1 MTCPKCQTAA
11 AAGALFCPRCGAP
24 LPESSPA
31 ESDSIN
37 SQPTLHDGPEP
48 LSIGEIDSELSS
60 IGNAPT
66 LRQPRARRVKPGD
79 LFLGR
84 YRVLSELGQGGM
96 GVVYRCQDDVGGIE
110 VALKALPPE
119 LSHNRGEMEEVRD
132 NFRIVEKL
140 HHPGIAALKTLE
152 KDAHTGDYYLVLEL
166 AEGLDLRRWRKQQGG
181 KLSLAQA
188 IPLLRQVAQ
197 ALDFAHSQRI
207 IHRDIKPAN
216 VMVRQN
222 GTVKVLDFGL
232 AAQIQ
237 SSLSRVSQ
245 SHFST
250 SGTGCYM
257 APEQWRGQ
265 RQDAATDQ
273 YALAVM
279 AYELLCGEL
288 PFENAD
294 STVLQQAV
302 LNAAPEKAEGLAAP
316 AWAALQRALAKN
328 RADRFASCAEFIEAL
343 AGQAVAASP
352 SDAGA
357 GGRGLRSRHR
367 YAVVGVL
374 LLVLGLA
381 GWYFGSARP
390 RPVPA
395 PPAAE
400 PVVAKPAPQ
409 PAPAE
414 VAARVPEKKVYPPLN
429 APDKNSL
436 GMQVVP
442 VSGTEVLFSV
452 WDTRVKDYKVY
463 ASAAG
468 GVDNEWQS
476 PGFSQGPEHPVVKVS
491 WDDAKAFCAWLTAK
505 ERKDGLIGDNQS
517 YRLPTDAEWSV
528 AVGLTEASGG
538 TPKDKYMKVAGVYPW
553 GTTWPPPD
561 GAGNYG
567 SSLKVDTYEYTSPV
581 GSFSANRFGLYDLG
595 GNVWQWCED
604 FYDGQSGS
612 RVLRGGS
619 WYYYDP
625 VILLSS
631 CRFNHT
637 PDGRYYNFG
646 FRCVLVGG
654 MSR

>member
-1 MTCPKCQTAA
+1 MNCPKCQTAA

-24 LPESSPA
+24 LPKGSPA
-31 ESDSIN
+31 EPDSIGN
-37 SQPTLHDGPEP
+37 LPTFHDGPEP
-48 LSIGEIDSELSS
+48 LSIGE
-60 IGNAPT
+60 APT

-316 AWAALQRALAKN
+316 AWAALP
-328 RADRFASCAEFIEAL
+328 ASTT
-343 AGQAVAASP
+343 
-352 SDAGA
+352 
-357 GGRGLRSRHR
+357 
-367 YAVVGVL
+367 
-374 LLVLGLA
+374 
-381 GWYFGSARP
+381 
-390 RPVPA
+390 
-395 PPAAE
+395 
-400 PVVAKPAPQ
+400 
-409 PAPAE
+409 
-414 VAARVPEKKVYPPLN
+414 N
-429 APDKNSL
+429 
-436 GMQVVP
+436 
-442 VSGTEVLFSV
+442 
-452 WDTRVKDYKVY
+452 
-463 ASAAG
+463 
-468 GVDNEWQS
+468 
-476 PGFSQGPEHPVVKVS
+476 
-491 WDDAKAFCAWLTAK
+491 
-505 ERKDGLIGDNQS
+505 
-517 YRLPTDAEWSV
+517 
-528 AVGLTEASGG
+528 
-538 TPKDKYMKVAGVYPW
+538 VAGKAAAFTDTNPA
-553 GTTWPPPD
+553 T
-561 GAGNYG
+561 GAQRFYRT
-567 SSLKVDTYEYTSPV
+567 VSP
-581 GSFSANRFGLYDLG
+581 
-595 GNVWQWCED
+595 
-604 FYDGQSGS
+604 
-612 RVLRGGS
+612 
-619 WYYYDP
+619 
-625 VILLSS
+625 
-631 CRFNHT
+631 
-637 PDGRYYNFG
+637 
-646 FRCVLVGG
+646 
-654 MSR
+654 